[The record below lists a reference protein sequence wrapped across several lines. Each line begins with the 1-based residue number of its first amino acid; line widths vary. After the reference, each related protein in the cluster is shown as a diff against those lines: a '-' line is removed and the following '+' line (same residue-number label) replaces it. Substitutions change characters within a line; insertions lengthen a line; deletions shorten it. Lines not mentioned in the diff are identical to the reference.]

1 MTTVVNTP
9 GGSTSSD
16 SSGMGMIIGVIVLLA
31 IVFLI
36 FFYGMPFLRGTATQQ
51 NSAPAP
57 ASVNLPDQVDVNVDG
72 PK

>member
-9 GGSTSSD
+9 GSTSSD

-36 FFYGMPFLRGTATQQ
+36 FFYGMPLLRGTSTQQ
-51 NSAPAP
+51 NNAP
-57 ASVNLPDQVDVNVDG
+57 SVQVPDQVDVNVTK
-72 PK
+72 PQ